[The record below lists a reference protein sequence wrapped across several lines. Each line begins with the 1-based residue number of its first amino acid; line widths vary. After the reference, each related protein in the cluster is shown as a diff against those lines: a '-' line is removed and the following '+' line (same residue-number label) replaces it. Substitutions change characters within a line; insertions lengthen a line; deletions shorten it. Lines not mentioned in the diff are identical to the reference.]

1 MRDLRPRMFF
11 SKLLFGTLLLSVAYS
26 VSNVV
31 APYTISPGTV
41 VDLNGAANRVDY
53 AATWNTL
60 CVYPEVVY
68 YVGDAQCHQM
78 ATRTIFL
85 NGNEMP
91 MDARMSSI
99 YLWANLGLL
108 GAMFAAPSTSVAQGI
123 VNALPR
129 RAQPWLR
136 RHLGPGV
143 TASIVIV
150 LGLLPVAVDGFRQ
163 LLTTYESTNVLRFLT
178 GIPSGWVTGLLVGVL
193 LTSIR
198 QVDLETKE
206 LRARFH
212 LAH

>member
-11 SKLLFGTLLLSVAYS
+11 SKLLFGALLLSVAYS

-60 CVYPEVVY
+60 WVYPEVVY
-68 YVGDAQCHQM
+68 YIGDAQCHQM

-91 MDARMSSI
+91 MDARMSSM
-99 YLWANLGLL
+99 YFWASLGLL
-108 GAMFAAPSTSVAQGI
+108 GAMFATPSTSVAQGI
-123 VNALPR
+123 VNALPKR
-129 RAQPWLR
+129 VQPWLR
-136 RHLGPGV
+136 RHLGPSV
-143 TASIVIV
+143 TAGVVVV
-150 LGLLPVAVDGFRQ
+150 LGFLPVAVDGFAQ
-163 LLTTYESTNVLRFLT
+163 LLTTYESTNVRRFLT

-193 LTSIR
+193 LASIR

-206 LRARFH
+206 LRSRLH
-212 LAH
+212 LVH